1 MGKCETENL
10 TDSAYHRIVTSIN
23 KKSSPELQKIYD
35 QIDRQKEQRK
45 KPKTSWLRF
54 LMFWKR

>member
-10 TDSAYHRIVTSIN
+10 TDSAYGRIVTSIN
-23 KKSSPELQKIYD
+23 KKSLTELQKIYD
-35 QIDRQKEQRK
+35 KADKQNEQTK
-45 KPKTSWLRF
+45 NPKTSWLRF

>member
-1 MGKCETENL
+1 MGKCETESL
-10 TDSAYHRIVTSIN
+10 TDSAYRRIVAGIN

-35 QIDRQKEQRK
+35 KIDKQNEQTK
-45 KPKTSWLRF
+45 NPKTSWLRL

>member
-10 TDSAYHRIVTSIN
+10 TDSAYRIN

-35 QIDRQKEQRK
+35 KIDKQNEQTK
-45 KPKTSWLRF
+45 NPKTSWLRS